1 MSGAKLRV
9 ATYNVHGCM
18 GMDRQRS
25 EARIAEVIAE
35 MSVDIVALQ
44 ELDFGRRRSA
54 GADQTKMIAEQ
65 LGWYS
70 HFHPA
75 MRRDDEHYGNAIL
88 SRYQLNFRR
97 GIELPGRPP
106 FFCRENRAAIEV
118 NIETNLGKV
127 HIINT
132 HLGLGW
138 RERFVQAQLFTSAE
152 WRAAIA
158 GDTPLILLGDFN
170 SLRGSRP
177 YRTLNRASARCA
189 RTHSSDGTNSHLPDA
204 ISGAGCRSYFR
215 QPGGPATKRNRTSL
229 TSRANCFRS
238 FSAYG

>member
-1 MSGAKLRV
+1 QRSRHVNLPIADVNLASTPTSGAKLRV
-9 ATYNVHGCM
+9 ATYNVHGCT

-25 EARIAEVIAE
+25 EGRIAKVIAE

-44 ELDFGRRRSA
+44 EVDRGRRRSA

-65 LGWYS
+65 LGWYTL
-70 HFHPA
+70 FHPA
-75 MRRDDEHYGNAIL
+75 MRQDDEHYGNAIL
-88 SRYQLNFRR
+88 SRYQLDFRR
-97 GIELPGRPP
+97 AVDLPGKPP

-118 NIETNLGKV
+118 NVKTNLGRI

-138 RERFVQAQLFTSAE
+138 RERFVQAQLFTNAD

-158 GDTPLILLGDFN
+158 SDTPFMLVGDFN

-177 YRTLNRASARCA
+177 YRALSR
-189 RTHSSDGTNSHLPDA
+189 HL
-204 ISGAGCRSYFR
+204 R
-215 QPGGPATKRNRTSL
+215 
-229 TSRANCFRS
+229 
-238 FSAYG
+238 